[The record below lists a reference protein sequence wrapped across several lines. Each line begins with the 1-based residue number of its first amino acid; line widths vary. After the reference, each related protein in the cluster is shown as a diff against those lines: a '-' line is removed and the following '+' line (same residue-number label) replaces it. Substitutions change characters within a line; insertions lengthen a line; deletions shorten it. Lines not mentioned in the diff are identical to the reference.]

1 LATLAVGCQTFVVG
15 ASRAYAPRTEN
26 EQATGNNTMRIIGL
40 MTFVCL
46 LLMLAMVPAWIQMA
60 RAFGLHPSGTMSL
73 AIALLLVAG
82 MFSRRA

>member
-1 LATLAVGCQTFVVG
+1 
-15 ASRAYAPRTEN
+15 
-26 EQATGNNTMRIIGL
+26 MRIIGL

-46 LLMLAMVPAWIQMA
+46 LLLLAMVPAWIQMA
-60 RAFGLHPSGTMSL
+60 RAFGLQPSGTMSL